1 MPKAKLEMTDLE
13 KFVELYKSFGV
24 DVVVDSCEVPGERL
38 IHLTEGGMFNSGE
51 GWTEDDRFKGYC
63 DFFTTV
69 SFDEDGK
76 FVSQGF
82 YE

>member
-1 MPKAKLEMTDLE
+1 MTDLE

-24 DVVVDSCEVPGERL
+24 DVVVDSDEVPGEHQ
-38 IHLTEGGMFNSGE
+38 IHLTEGEMFNSGK
-51 GWTEDDRFKGYC
+51 GWTEDDRFEGYS
-63 DFFTTV
+63 DFFTTII
-69 SFDEDGK
+69 FDKDGK